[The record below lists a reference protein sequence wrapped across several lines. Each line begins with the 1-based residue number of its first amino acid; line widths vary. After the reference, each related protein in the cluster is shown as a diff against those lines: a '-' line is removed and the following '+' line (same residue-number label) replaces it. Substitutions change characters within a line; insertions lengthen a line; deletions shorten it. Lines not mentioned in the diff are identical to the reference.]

1 MVSME
6 VTMDV
11 KDWAVLQR
19 DLLRSQLKVIRE
31 YLREGEA
38 AEGAD
43 RRVGPRSMSQM
54 SMIRDILQEAGAPLH
69 LSDILG
75 RVETR
80 FGVKLDRESVV
91 SALTKKV
98 RKGVLFTRVGPNTF
112 GLK

>member
-1 MVSME
+1 
-6 VTMDV
+6 MDT
-11 KDWAVLQR
+11 KEWAVLQR
-19 DLLRSQLKVIRE
+19 DLLRAQLKVIRE
-31 YLREGEA
+31 YLREGET
-38 AEGAD
+38 AEGED

-69 LSDILG
+69 LSEILG
-75 RVETR
+75 RAEAR